1 MLDFDDLTT
10 EALCRYMLN
19 RNSATISVQKPE
31 FALRKLTV
39 ITSAAL
45 ELSNRKGF
53 QAMSLRDLSHA
64 SGVSMGGLYAYF
76 DSKTTLV
83 NMILSEVTAA
93 TQRVLSNPPDTVRGD
108 PVAHLKWLISTHV
121 RMTEEMQPWFTFAFM
136 EAKNFPGGAAQGH
149 RQRGIDRRI
158 FPGGARGWHG
168 RERVTGRY
176 LAIAGRADQ
185 AALARLV
192 CETRQVSP
200 PQRDDRHLY
209 FHRAGFCPVRLSG
222 RTIRDTC
229 DRHQILNVAPVTRSL
244 PSRQDEGRNARQHS
258 PVGAGRAS
266 DAWNRVPARS
276 HHPAHHR
283 SDSKRLPKV
292 LHATLTTILPKFRPA
307 RRSLN
312 AAGAASSPSTTCS
325 L

>member
-136 EAKNFPGGAAQGH
+136 EAKNFPPAERRKAIDSEELTEGFFQAVLEDGMAASVLRADTSPLLAALIKPLLQDWYVKRAKYH
-149 RQRGIDRRI
+149 RRNVTIDTYI
-158 FPGGARGWHG
+158 STVQDFVLSACLA
-168 RERVTGRY
+168 ERSTTAVTG
-176 LAIAGRADQ
+176 
-185 AALARLV
+185 
-192 CETRQVSP
+192 TKS
-200 PQRDDRHLY
+200 
-209 FHRAGFCPVRLSG
+209 
-222 RTIRDTC
+222 
-229 DRHQILNVAPVTRSL
+229 
-244 PSRQDEGRNARQHS
+244 
-258 PVGAGRAS
+258 
-266 DAWNRVPARS
+266 
-276 HHPAHHR
+276 
-283 SDSKRLPKV
+283 
-292 LHATLTTILPKFRPA
+292 
-307 RRSLN
+307 
-312 AAGAASSPSTTCS
+312 
-325 L
+325 

>member
-158 FPGGARGWHG
+158 FQAVLEDGMAASVLRADTSPLLAALIKPLLQDWYVKRAKYH
-168 RERVTGRY
+168 RRNVTIDTYISTVQDFVLSACLAERSATPVTG
-176 LAIAGRADQ
+176 
-185 AALARLV
+185 
-192 CETRQVSP
+192 TKS
-200 PQRDDRHLY
+200 
-209 FHRAGFCPVRLSG
+209 
-222 RTIRDTC
+222 
-229 DRHQILNVAPVTRSL
+229 
-244 PSRQDEGRNARQHS
+244 
-258 PVGAGRAS
+258 
-266 DAWNRVPARS
+266 
-276 HHPAHHR
+276 
-283 SDSKRLPKV
+283 
-292 LHATLTTILPKFRPA
+292 
-307 RRSLN
+307 
-312 AAGAASSPSTTCS
+312 
-325 L
+325 